1 MMQVVFT
8 PWTDKIKKINSGL
21 GWKFVFN
28 AFFYSEI
35 SLESLF
41 IHKNRDFAKNRKK
54 LNFQLKIVKNLV
66 ECLKT
71 RLSLNDSSKTS

>member
-1 MMQVVFT
+1 MQVVFT
-8 PWTDKIKKINSGL
+8 PWTDEIKKINSGL

-41 IHKNRDFAKNRKK
+41 MIKSLKTLSAKIVI
-54 LNFQLKIVKNLV
+54 LLKIGK
-66 ECLKT
+66 
-71 RLSLNDSSKTS
+71 S